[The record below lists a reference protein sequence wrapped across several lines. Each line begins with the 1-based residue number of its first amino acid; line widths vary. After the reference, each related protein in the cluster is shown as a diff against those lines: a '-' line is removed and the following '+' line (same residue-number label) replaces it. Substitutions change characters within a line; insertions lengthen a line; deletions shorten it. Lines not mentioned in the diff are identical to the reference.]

1 MKRQPKRTVIRTPF
15 PTIEETAKAVGVSK
29 KRLAEI
35 IKILEDIWKEEK
47 EKKIKKSKK
56 KPRK

>member
-1 MKRQPKRTVIRTPF
+1 MKHRKKTVIRTRF
-15 PTIEETAKAVGVSK
+15 PTMEEAAKVAGVSK

-35 IKILEDIWKEEK
+35 IKILEDIWKEEA
-47 EKKIKKSKK
+47 EKTCKSKK